1 MISKLIRILG
11 FPWTMR
17 ICALMILFLLIVANL
32 TVRSRLPP
40 NPRKLSKESL
50 MRPFYESK
58 TMLLIAGFFTLTFG
72 IFVPMNY
79 LVTAAMAD
87 GMGRNL
93 AEYLVAILNAGR

>member
-1 MISKLIRILG
+1 
-11 FPWTMR
+11 
-17 ICALMILFLLIVANL
+17 
-32 TVRSRLPP
+32 
-40 NPRKLSKESL
+40 